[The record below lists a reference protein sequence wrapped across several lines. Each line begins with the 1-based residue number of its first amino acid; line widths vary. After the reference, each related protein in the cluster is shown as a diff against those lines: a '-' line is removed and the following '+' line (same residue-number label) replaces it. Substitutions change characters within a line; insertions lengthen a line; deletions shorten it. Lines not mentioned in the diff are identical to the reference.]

1 MVSPLPFLRGIPV
14 GEQSKTYND
23 SGSSCFEPARRNA
36 LNQVRDELQRART
49 IIRSG
54 ETPFKSI
61 EIITNTPE
69 SKALFEGMLKEVGV
83 PGTVHLAI

>member
-1 MVSPLPFLRGIPV
+1 ML
-14 GEQSKTYND
+14 ND
-23 SGSSCFEPARRNA
+23 EREKLER
-36 LNQVRDELQRART
+36 LRT

-69 SKALFEGMLKEVGV
+69 SKALFEGLLKDVGI
-83 PGTVHLAI
+83 PGTVRLAI